1 MKKLSK
7 RDYKKITKFYK
18 SKKHT
23 RKNALK
29 TISRKFCSCV
39 EKVKA
44 KKKGEAIGICTKSV
58 INRKGFKR
66 GKFSCKRKPS
76 IQLYKGG
83 KRRRKKK
90 TRKKRG
96 GTIGLWFDGS
106 QLTPLTHFVVRA
118 IGDVDNGPIN
128 NFLDSIRGEQSGDG
142 FFLEND
148 EDGYNENYDRA
159 ENFAVELGGMAVED
173 GYIGG
178 WFLITYDITNEN
190 NFMGGIGGRGY
201 FNYEHTHDIP
211 AVQDFIAINNISHD
225 NIFPSPQTELFAQV
239 DTANAGNNSPRS
251 IMEIDSGGGKRR
263 KKKTRK
269 KRGGIR
275 LGFPRENLIFFNV
288 DDNFRIFLDQW
299 WNTIDENQREFI
311 RNMNIEALEHLVNAL
326 RVIYQIEQIVNQQ
339 QQNQGGGRRKKKTCK
354 RRRK

>member
-83 KRRRKKK
+83 KRRRKK

-96 GTIGLWFDGS
+96 GTIYPRLGGVN
-106 QLTPLTHFVVRA
+106 TPLTHFVVKA
-118 IGDVDNGPIN
+118 IGDEDNGPIN
-128 NFLDSIRGEQSGDG
+128 NFLGSIRNRQTRQGY
-142 FFLEND
+142 FLEND
-148 EDGYNENYDRA
+148 VEGADRP
-159 ENFAVELGGMAVED
+159 ENFAVELGGLAVEE

-178 WFLITYDITNEN
+178 YFKITYDTSNPN
-190 NFMGGIGGRGY
+190 NFMGYGAGRGF
-201 FNYEHTHDIP
+201 FNYEHTHNIP
-211 AVQDFIAINNISHD
+211 NLQAFIANNHIPDD
-225 NIFPSPQTELFAQV
+225 NIFPSNPIELFAQV
-239 DTANAGNNSPRS
+239 DTANAGNQSPKS
-251 IMEIDSGGGKRR
+251 VMEVHDVQVQEGGKRR
-263 KKKTRK
+263 KKRTRK

-275 LGFPRENLIFFNV
+275 LGFPRENLNDFNV

-311 RNMNIEALEHLVNAL
+311 RNMNIMNIEALEHLVNAL

-339 QQNQGGGRRKKKTCK
+339 QQNQGGGRHKKKNA
-354 RRRK
+354 

>member
-39 EKVKA
+39 EKVKT

-83 KRRRKKK
+83 KRRKKK
-90 TRKKRG
+90 TRKK
-96 GTIGLWFDGS
+96 
-106 QLTPLTHFVVRA
+106 
-118 IGDVDNGPIN
+118 
-128 NFLDSIRGEQSGDG
+128 
-142 FFLEND
+142 
-148 EDGYNENYDRA
+148 
-159 ENFAVELGGMAVED
+159 
-173 GYIGG
+173 
-178 WFLITYDITNEN
+178 
-190 NFMGGIGGRGY
+190 
-201 FNYEHTHDIP
+201 
-211 AVQDFIAINNISHD
+211 
-225 NIFPSPQTELFAQV
+225 
-239 DTANAGNNSPRS
+239 
-251 IMEIDSGGGKRR
+251 K
-263 KKKTRK
+263 
-269 KRGGIR
+269 GGIR
-275 LGFPRENLIFFNV
+275 LSFPRENLIFFNV
-288 DDNFRIFLDQW
+288 EENFRIFLDQW
-299 WNTIDENQREFI
+299 WNTVEENQREFI

-339 QQNQGGGRRKKKTCK
+339 QQNQEGGRRKKKTRK

>member
-39 EKVKA
+39 EKVKV

-83 KRRRKKK
+83 KRHKKTRKKIGGSPLPPVPYKDLKLTHPLLIRNNGDRVYDMKNKKNNVVQKVRITEKLERDGKKMIKFQRVKQLLDGSPGLPSVISGRYEGYTPYGDHTGPWTYITPYDEVILTKHISTAKAVKLAAGIGLFGGRRKKK
-90 TRKKRG
+90 TRKKKGGMTLEEIDNRINVLREALTYWSNVSDNHPSTIDERILTIFKIRYELDKLLLLKEEGRDEGEEEGRDEPNLKKRG
-96 GTIGLWFDGS
+96 G
-106 QLTPLTHFVVRA
+106 
-118 IGDVDNGPIN
+118 
-128 NFLDSIRGEQSGDG
+128 
-142 FFLEND
+142 
-148 EDGYNENYDRA
+148 
-159 ENFAVELGGMAVED
+159 
-173 GYIGG
+173 
-178 WFLITYDITNEN
+178 
-190 NFMGGIGGRGY
+190 
-201 FNYEHTHDIP
+201 
-211 AVQDFIAINNISHD
+211 
-225 NIFPSPQTELFAQV
+225 
-239 DTANAGNNSPRS
+239 
-251 IMEIDSGGGKRR
+251 RR

-269 KRGGIR
+269 
-275 LGFPRENLIFFNV
+275 
-288 DDNFRIFLDQW
+288 
-299 WNTIDENQREFI
+299 
-311 RNMNIEALEHLVNAL
+311 
-326 RVIYQIEQIVNQQ
+326 
-339 QQNQGGGRRKKKTCK
+339 